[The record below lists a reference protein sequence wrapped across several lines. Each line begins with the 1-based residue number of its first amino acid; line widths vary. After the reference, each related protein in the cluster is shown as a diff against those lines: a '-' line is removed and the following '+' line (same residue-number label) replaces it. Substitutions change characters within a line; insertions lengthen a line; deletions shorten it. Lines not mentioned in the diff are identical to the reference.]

1 MNQVRHISVSIQRP
15 PGEVYAFASNPA
27 NLSRWATG
35 LGGSIRKEGDEWI
48 ADSPMGPIKIK
59 FVSPNDFGILDH
71 EVMLESG
78 RKFYNPMRV
87 IANGNGSEVV
97 FTLIRQPDM
106 TVDQYNQDAAWVE
119 KDLGILKDLLEKEF
133 I

>member
-1 MNQVRHISVSIQRP
+1 
-15 PGEVYAFASNPA
+15 
-27 NLSRWATG
+27 
-35 LGGSIRKEGDEWI
+35 
-48 ADSPMGPIKIK
+48 MGPIKIK
-59 FVSPNDFGILDH
+59 FVPPNDFGILDH

-87 IANGNGSEVV
+87 ITNGNGSEVV